1 MIGDLFLDGGLAIFE
16 KAKPSTRAL
25 LLSLIF
31 GGWGGQF
38 YNKQYLKGVAIL
50 LGQIVSVFLILFG
63 IGFITIPLLWIGG
76 TIDAYMVRK
85 RMSRKRG
92 DLRQMA

>member
-31 GGWGGQF
+31 GGFGGQF
-38 YNKQYLKGVAIL
+38 YNKQYLKGLVIM
-50 LGQIVSVFLILFG
+50 LGQVMSLALIIFG
-63 IGFITIPLLWIGG
+63 IGLLTMPLLWIGG
-76 TIDAYMVRK
+76 TVDAYLVQK
-85 RMSRKRG
+85 RRSRKRG